1 MKNLLEYYYNIFPD
15 VIYEKGNA
23 CYFFINDI
31 KYYFVPFNRN
41 INELNNLI
49 ELSNKLYFKGIKVHT
64 FIETKEKKF
73 YIEHEKINYVLL
85 RVNTIENEEIDIY
98 DIIKF
103 NNLEIIN
110 DNKLDSLSWIKR
122 WEHTADSFERE
133 AIELN
138 NDFPLLTNYFNYYIG
153 LAENAISY
161 VKNINLN
168 EENKLYLSHKRI
180 KTPLTYGMLYNPL
193 SFIFDYKVRDL
204 SEYIKELFFY
214 SKFDED
220 EIFNIINEELLNY
233 SLNDVQLLYGRLLF
247 PTYYFDL
254 FEGVLNKEREEKELN
269 NIINLSKHYELFLKE
284 LYYVLKSKYNI
295 EPIEWIVN
303 NK

>member
-1 MKNLLEYYYNIFPD
+1 MKNILEYYYNIFPD
-15 VIYEKGNA
+15 IVYENGDTY
-23 CYFFINDI
+23 YFFINDI

-41 INELNNLI
+41 INELNDLV
-49 ELSNKLYFKGIKVHT
+49 ELTNRLYFKGIKVHT
-64 FIETKEKKF
+64 FIGTKEGKF
-73 YIEHEKINYVLL
+73 YIEHNKINYVLL
-85 RVNTIENEEIDIY
+85 RVNTIEKEEVDIY

-110 DNKLDSLSWIKR
+110 ENKLNHSWIKM
-122 WEHTADSFERE
+122 WENTVDSFERE
-133 AIELN
+133 MSELN
-138 NDFPLLTNYFNYYIG
+138 NDYPLLIKYFNYFVG

-161 VKNINLN
+161 VNNINL
-168 EENKLYLSHKRI
+168 ENINKYYLSHKRI
-180 KTPLTYGMLYNPL
+180 KVPLNYGMLYNPL
-193 SFIFDYKVRDL
+193 SFIFDYKVRDI

-220 EIFNIINEELLNY
+220 EIFKIIDKELNNY
-233 SLNDVQLLYGRLLF
+233 SLDDVKLLYGRLLF

-254 FEGVLNKEREEKELN
+254 FEGVLNKEREEKELE
-269 NIINLSKHYELFLKE
+269 NIVSLSKNYELFLKE
-284 LYYVLKSKYNI
+284 LYYFLKTKYNI

>member
-1 MKNLLEYYYNIFPD
+1 MKNILEYYYNIFPD
-15 VIYEKGNA
+15 TVYEKNNA
-23 CYFFINDI
+23 YYFFINDI

-41 INELNNLI
+41 INELDDLVKLTNY
-49 ELSNKLYFKGIKVHT
+49 LYFKEIKVHT
-64 FIETKEKKF
+64 FISTKDGKF
-73 YIEHEKINYVLL
+73 YIEQDKVNYVLL

-103 NNLEIIN
+103 NNIDVSYE
-110 DNKLDSLSWIKR
+110 DKSDYSWVKR
-122 WEHTADSFERE
+122 WEQTVDTFEKE
-133 AIELN
+133 VTELN
-138 NDFPLLTNYFNYYIG
+138 NDYPLLTSYFNYYVG

-161 VKNINLN
+161 VKNINI
-168 EENKLYLSHKRI
+168 EDKKLYLSHRRI
-180 KTPLTYGMLYNPL
+180 KLPLNYGMLCNPL
-193 SFIFDYKVRDL
+193 SFIFDYKVRDI

-220 EIFNIINEELLNY
+220 EIFKIIENESKHY
-233 SLNDVQLLYGRLLF
+233 SLNDIKLLYGRLLF

-254 FEGVLNKEREEKELN
+254 FESVLNKEREEKELN